1 MTQPAVS
8 PSAHGKLL
16 VILLIISVI
25 LLSRFLFFF
34 VHKGQQHYQDHKSTY
49 NLPWF
54 HFLMLG
60 LPVAHVLYRVAHSG
74 YYDYPVWNAVRD
86 FITFFT
92 KYKTYL
98 FCIIILSLYIIILSC
113 KEIKLSFEE
122 IRLSF
127 KEIRL
132 SV

>member
-1 MTQPAVS
+1 M
-8 PSAHGKLL
+8 LL
-16 VILLIISVI
+16 FIALQRVYQSLKILSEAY
-25 LLSRFLFFF
+25 LS
-34 VHKGQQHYQDHKSTY
+34 
-49 NLPWF
+49 
-54 HFLMLG
+54 
-60 LPVAHVLYRVAHSG
+60 
-74 YYDYPVWNAVRD
+74 VRD
-86 FITFFT
+86 FITSIT

-98 FCIIILSLYIIILSC
+98 FCIIKLSLYIIILSC